1 MRMRM
6 RMHLHIGLLLVGY
19 VYASW
24 GWGSKR
30 FKEEGIVEVG
40 SLGLESGSGTLV
52 AWAHYNPDRFLDAV
66 MMNANRTSLAIH
78 PWNHHTFQFEKHAI
92 YQLTVPTGEQIVNV
106 VPADFTYDGRADLLV
121 MTENL
126 HASKTRPIIYMR
138 LWPSVPDGFA
148 DPIRLPDAL
157 HAQPLTLDATGLLR
171 GDLLGHAVE
180 THNTSK
186 LHTESMPLTIW
197 RNEMTNNN
205 TFVLDR
211 TKLHLDENLPQCEL
225 GAPHFSA
232 TVDLDGD
239 CLADLFLVCA
249 NADSSLYTYQI
260 WLASKNESVPYQFHQ
275 SGSLPQNVGPISFA
289 DMNRDGTIDLVFS
302 TCERDRC
309 KLHIAY
315 NRQIPLCESNPS
327 LKPISWPWSSNKTSA
342 SDRGKVEACRDP
354 QDLCVADNQFHLNL
368 TISDD
373 NALLQSMD
381 LEALTGD
388 PQLLTKDDI
397 GASVPAP
404 VFVRIGDIN
413 LDGYPDLLLL
423 TIPKHRRPSE
433 TRVRLLESI
442 ECLPRSKAPG
452 CDSLHESQLKRRS
465 FQLVRNTALDQ
476 YRYVRSAALVD
487 LDEDGTLDILLQ
499 SYEQVQILPS
509 AARRLTFFQ
518 NNDFHDAFFLKAL
531 TLNGACRTQCEPP
544 NSSSFEPWG
553 AGLGGASYKFT
564 VLDPNGVR
572 RAQQVMQQP
581 QTVYNALLPPSAF
594 IGLGRTNN
602 YVESLFVGSTRR
614 QTQPYVAMEGVIPNS
629 EVVVSPWQ
637 DQQSP
642 LTWHRELFLHP
653 ADWIPV
659 VTAALIALITLLG
672 TIVYALN
679 LNENRED
686 QRERQRAVGS
696 WDDWHAEGR
705 FSWLYL
711 LLIPLV
717 ILILNHLLVP
727 LIASALLPG
736 RLTFS
741 FVSLL
746 AGVHN
751 LTYYRPNETKYAWQ
765 IRRIY
770 PSLHLPRPW
779 SGAHGR
785 SRLRLISV
793 CIDGLHVNHSDSN
806 QSTGQPAQAA
816 SHKAAQEHQNKHQAD
831 HQRELAYEA
840 HLRRLIDDQRD
851 VDREPVLDRESSA
864 FRAFL
869 DRVSSEIRHSA
880 LSVARYLQP
889 VALLIAQYCIALW
902 ISIVA
907 LEVQNVSIHLAQLDV
922 DVGIEN
928 IRLNGSNKLA
938 YQRRA
943 KRRASDIEAM
953 QSTQSFSDGF
963 HDGPE
968 NTSACHQSIFGRLYG
983 QVHLHLEVGKMQALQ
998 SQSGTKVARSD
1009 GAWFSTRV
1017 LLSER
1022 IRSESTA
1029 LQLGLKDTTLFLDG
1043 LLAVQQAISSKK
1055 AAKRSREQ
1063 DMSSTHRIPTQP
1075 EAAQQGVHEA
1085 NSDPE
1090 HATSGTTAGT
1100 TAGTTGDTSS
1110 GTPSGTTSDSQ
1121 ASSPKR
1127 APTKVVA
1134 GLAMLK
1140 SIDVQIDA
1148 VHLHKQAPDGYLQ
1161 ISIRNTHAGITNSDP
1176 GDPIHQVWFGGCGV
1190 QNKKLALKTH
1200 SRATLK
1206 EARQIWKCSA
1216 EIEQVEVCLRGSHPA
1231 TLLRIQSLTSW
1242 MRFSYTPWGVL
1253 PKYTKHHG
1261 APAFFADDPNEPT
1274 IVTYVGIEQIRGA
1287 PDYAALHSLKHAID
1301 RFQMLKRSFD
1311 QHSSST
1317 EPATKSMEGRQRP
1330 KPSPPRLA
1338 LVLHMDSVLFM
1349 IHASQ
1354 VSLQRPSRWDEH
1366 GSALVFSVPKLH
1378 CSIQGGYTQRLGNH
1392 RKIWTEGSSAQPEE
1406 SAPIGVAGLGGSAP
1420 YAVPTTHAK
1429 QPTRTVP
1436 DPVPLPHQGGDHDKD
1451 QQRDSPVYETA
1462 PWQYR
1467 MEASAGFELLE
1478 VYLSGAHP
1486 STESQPA
1493 RVLHDDLVQIQSVEC
1508 TYHARLPA
1516 SVDFLTWKPKLQF
1529 DHHKTRIA
1537 LSIHRIEVDLWQEH
1551 VLQTLSTLIQIPFGD
1566 PNSMQNE
1573 SHEELKQ
1580 ASHGS
1585 PNDAPTK
1592 KPSSASDPPRSVFS
1606 RMPNIGLLHLGIGSS
1621 SLYLGSNDP
1630 NDQPEVRRGVGLVL
1644 GQTTLDYGRD
1654 THTPHQHARRHAR
1667 HEASKE
1673 ARTALRLPEHIASRA
1688 LNIAHQYR
1696 AGAALDLAQ
1705 FDFSVYPLV
1714 DMRLARRHGD
1724 FHDVSPS
1731 PTNSSEAGKPE
1742 KSAWQQAADND
1753 PFAQIPQNETQTESH
1768 SESRKSSENTES
1780 AQKDSSKNLTGMDN
1794 EYPLHIASADTPLEK
1809 IAPGSPH
1816 GKQVPAEQDEPNGPA
1831 LPLTPTV
1838 APYTPDTIPVLP
1850 AHPGS
1855 EQVSTRELYPGAIAS
1870 KLDELLL
1877 PGEIN
1882 VSITPPRT
1890 PPMKRG
1896 TALYST
1902 DAWSFDDAFVPLMR
1916 AVPYYPKMRQL
1927 DPSTHIVAIP
1937 QLNVHGTGR
1946 PPNHGPEL
1954 YVEVRSTHPVSFRMR
1969 LLHTYC
1975 ILIAIS
1981 GVRFLRPTRKPR
1993 EESPSATKSSTPFPK
2008 NSIEIHAGL
2017 PTVHLHAF
2025 LPADREVFVSISDV
2039 EVRYRNP
2046 RAIRV
2051 SFALLHAAVPSAQH
2065 GLNSYW
2071 EEAATIRRLAVSC
2084 GEQEHCADTLF
2095 FTGDCFHF
2103 RIPYA
2108 FNTHLLVEGCIV
2120 AFKASKQLVYQLVQ
2134 GQEGSAIYPHPEE
2147 PKKLP
2152 PISIRMRMACL
2163 EAADNAFD
2171 SRLALIYLAGS
2182 DEHLM
2187 RLERERVFQQR
2198 VKDKQLAGEELDQAY
2213 ERLQALNAS
2222 MWIRRFQNAS
2232 NNRKSHEQALLG
2244 YINKRTLDPHKLH
2257 YDTLPIA
2264 MFPTSCD
2271 PPLCRIVMTQLC
2283 VDVTQP
2289 KTFPL
2294 DKTHEFLQEHGGDPL
2309 DLKYTTLIPVHLRLR
2324 LSEAS
2329 VRLRDYPVPLLHIPP
2344 WEDFPDPAKPSLDCE
2359 GELCVAEQLGI
2370 EASVRHVA
2378 VTVIPALQ
2386 GQDAS
2391 QEQGLLVPKSVMTPT
2406 LYGAVTVHVGTT
2418 TPTHFAWGQ
2427 SMQPAIQDLIR
2438 VIDCLTSPP
2447 HDPSPKLG
2455 PWDKLP
2461 FQLQAK
2467 LHLVFAAEA
2476 RLHLKGSRD
2485 PYQVSGAGSGWMLI
2499 WRDHVEVRA
2508 GFPNDDQE
2516 FLQIIS
2522 GEHLLAIPDLEFVMN
2537 PYQTG
2542 LQEYQPNARECMD
2555 QLLARQ
2561 TSWTTPELQK
2571 VAWHLHSGVRWG
2583 MGLVP
2588 ERTCTESSCKR
2599 HPKCEGAPFDRQCR
2613 FFGRIPHWKVITKS
2627 KEGIAKLP
2635 QDQRTDSFA
2644 GWRSDFVHLSVSLQA
2659 IGDTA
2664 DDPKANPN
2672 KDSKASQRSDTVN
2685 NLYIT
2690 PLAWDYFWEWKNL
2703 FNSALSLPI
2712 RQGPVF
2718 PRPPGQKSPKFGLH
2732 LATIKYRFNL
2742 SPLYITHMYRQR
2754 IRYDLAH
2761 GLRTFLGV
2769 KALLGTFYLDLHQR
2783 MQETIH
2789 ESPNSGEKPIRAF
2802 HKPLYEAEADLSDLA
2817 LYSIAAQFR
2826 EQFAST
2832 PGLSEERD
2840 EKYDLFREY
2849 NPDPSETSIEDPL
2862 YDPKDYVELDDVPL
2876 ADDPPR
2882 LRIHQALALTRFHF
2896 HRLVESRRD
2905 YMKREQNPE
2914 ESRQRTRSK
2923 FGKECTH
2930 TCLIGSAHAVMD
2942 EQFKVAQRRV
2952 NHLHSDLEASK
2963 AMRSPGN
2970 ADESQFRYDQRIAS
2984 LEDNYARLREQLELA
2999 REHRVTEDPMKDLP
3013 QPHVNLLQ
3021 HALSAG
3027 DASQTQCTPNVTEED
3042 PLCDEWDSFNNRI
3055 LIDNPVGML
3064 SNYTRDLLAR
3074 YYSSSKLHRRFAQ
3087 RLSVTEQQELRDLLE
3102 RSIKVRQQNAH
3113 QDQDE
3118 DPVEMLDHIVSDTVR
3133 LASQHGGLPQDF
3145 VKDFGAESS
3154 EEHAP
3159 DDGISNEYVV
3169 RKNTIC
3175 LCTQPQL
3182 VLHSTASKNSTLIF
3196 HAKQLRVRNYAVSDE
3211 QYMDNSRNRNVLH
3224 RNYIGLQSLEC
3235 FHSTRAL
3242 NLVAQRGL
3250 RSLAVPS
3257 SILNHGKQDSR
3268 HFRRVIRETHA
3279 LVLYDK
3285 HNQNR
3290 MQDLTRPV
3298 LASGRQQDLT
3308 VNYLAYHMDLVRVL
3322 CPKFILNATTDQYA
3336 AIYTVVTDLLLYTDP
3351 YAQEYAQQR
3360 SSFAY
3365 SYNFD
3370 QPEALLA
3377 LVSALQLHAHDLL
3390 KRRRV
3395 FEMKFDELNRAGQA
3409 EYVRISAEFLDQYLE
3424 LCLIEEAVRI
3434 SNSSRSDKE
3443 KQYAMLLQTF
3453 AESIEWNMIGD
3464 PNFESDAKHA
3474 GSMLV
3479 RLALSRVSFA
3489 RLGLASGTSTNSLTL
3504 GDLRALNAHPSAYFE
3519 EMISKYQPT
3528 QQDHSVVKQDAFLST
3543 AWLLLPST
3551 GGIATIDRFEF
3562 HMHPVRVQLEL
3573 KIGKQLMDYLF
3584 GQNRTTQDQEED
3596 SGKQV
3601 SKPARWY
3608 KRILHP
3614 KLSSQQESS
3623 SSQSDANDHQ
3633 DTDADA
3639 NNEDDIDDDSLMS
3652 PSQDTQDHLPV
3663 THYTAKDNMP
3673 SAASSMHHDQNP
3685 NLAGRKTN
3693 ERKEDDS
3700 ASLASNEFHDDASLT
3715 SSRSQDPVRGFSLSN
3730 LGRSG
3735 RADTDSD
3742 QDSVALANVEYIR
3755 NEMAKRSADYVSFV
3769 QVVFNELT
3777 ICLSYKGDGDHALTN
3792 LYDLE
3797 FHTPKLE
3804 YTNQLASY
3812 RNLADSLK
3820 RDMIRI
3826 AWKNRNTLIKGVM
3839 ATNNKKRQALKRIRE
3854 RRLLKYN
3861 DSADDPRN
3869 QLQRIGEEGL
3879 DDLDSLL
3886 DAPLEELSSHMHRT
3900 RSTSSSQ
3907 SAGRQKSRSDSKERR
3922 ASLSAHPSDKTRTE
3936 MQPPDE
3942 SRANHRESRAAPPIV
3957 ISSLYGIPSNES
3969 ANKSLP
3975 NPAQSPAEST
3985 SIPTHSIETKQEWEQ
4000 APTSAPISQ
4009 VQDNAPT
4016 RQTSMPS
4023 LKSQSQA
4030 TDLDRT
4036 KSSWRKLLHLPKKR
4050 NKMQPSEADIQR
4062 ESR

>member
-1 MRMRM
+1 MRMRL
-6 RMHLHIGLLLVGY
+6 RMHLHICLLFVGY
-19 VYASW
+19 AYASF
-24 GWGSKR
+24 GFGLGSKR

-52 AWAHYNPDRFLDAV
+52 AWAHYNHDRFLDAV

-78 PWNHHTFQFEKHAI
+78 PWNHHMFQFEKQPI

-106 VPADFTYDGRADLLV
+106 VPADFTYDGRVDLLV

-126 HASKTRPIIYMR
+126 HATKTRPVIYMR
-138 LWPSVPDGFA
+138 LWPSIPDGFG

-157 HAQPLTLDATGLLR
+157 HAQPLTLDATGFLR

-180 THNTSK
+180 TPNATE
-186 LHTESMPLTIW
+186 LHPDSTPLTIW
-197 RNEMTNNN
+197 RNEMPNNN

-211 TKLHLDENLPQCEL
+211 PELNLDANIPQCQL

-232 TVDLDGD
+232 TVDLNGD

-249 NADSSLYTYQI
+249 NADSSQYTYQI
-260 WLASKNESVPYQFHQ
+260 WLASKHESLQYRFLQ
-275 SGSLPQNVGPISFA
+275 SGSLPRNLGPISFA

-302 TCERDRC
+302 TCESNRC

-315 NRQIPLCESNPS
+315 NRQMPLCESDPS
-327 LKPISWPWSSNKTSA
+327 LKHISWPWTSNKTSP
-342 SDRGKVEACRDP
+342 SVPSKMEPCRDP
-354 QDLCVADNQFHLNL
+354 QDLCVADEEFQLNL
-368 TISDD
+368 TISDE
-373 NALLQSMD
+373 NPLLQTMD
-381 LEALTGD
+381 LESLTGD
-388 PQLLTKDDI
+388 TQLLTSDDV
-397 GASVPAP
+397 GASVASP

-423 TIPKHRRPSE
+423 TIPNHRRPGE

-442 ECLPRSKAPG
+442 ECQKRSSAPG
-452 CDSLHESQLKRRS
+452 CESLHASKLKRRS
-465 FQLVRNTALDQ
+465 FQLVGNTALDQ
-476 YRYVRSAALVD
+476 YRYVRSAAFVD

-499 SYEQVQILPS
+499 SYEQVQIRQS

-518 NNDFHDAFFLKAL
+518 NNYFHDAFFLKAL
-531 TLNGACRTQCEPP
+531 TLNGACRTQCEPR
-544 NSSSFEPWG
+544 NSTSFEPWG

-614 QTQPYVAMEGVIPNS
+614 QNQPYVAMEGVIPNS

-637 DQQSP
+637 DGQSP

-653 ADWIPV
+653 GDWIPV

-679 LNENRED
+679 LNEKRED

-696 WDDWHAEGR
+696 WEDWHAEGR

-727 LIASALLPG
+727 LIASVLLPG

-751 LTYYRPNETKYAWQ
+751 LTYYRRNETNYAWQ
-765 IRRIY
+765 IRRMY
-770 PSLHLPRPW
+770 LSLHLPRPW

-785 SRLRLISV
+785 SRIRLISL
-793 CIDGLHVNHSDSN
+793 CIDGLHVNLPESSEP
-806 QSTGQPAQAA
+806 TGKKSRAA
-816 SHKAAQEHQNKHQAD
+816 SQEAAQEYNRKHQAD
-831 HQRELAYEA
+831 QQREHAYEA
-840 HLRRLIDDQRD
+840 HLRRIIDDRPETDLEADQDRD
-851 VDREPVLDRESSA
+851 SVA
-864 FRAFL
+864 HHAFL
-869 DRVSSEIRHSA
+869 DRMVSEIGHGA
-880 LSVARYLQP
+880 LGVARYVQP
-889 VALLIAQYCIALW
+889 VALFIAQHCLALL

-907 LEVQNVSIHLAQLDV
+907 LEIHNFSMHLAQFDV
-922 DVGIEN
+922 DVGVEN
-928 IRLNGSNKLA
+928 IKLNGSNKLA
-938 YQRRA
+938 YQRRT
-943 KRRASDIEAM
+943 KLSTSDIEAM
-953 QSTQSFSDGF
+953 QSTQSCSDGF
-963 HDGPE
+963 HDSNE
-968 NTSACHQSIFGRLYG
+968 NTSASHHSLMGRLYG
-983 QVHLHLEVGKMQALQ
+983 EVRLHLEVGKMQAFQ
-998 SQSGTKVARSD
+998 SATGTKVVGSD
-1009 GAWFSTRV
+1009 GAWFTTRV

-1029 LQLGLKDTTLFLDG
+1029 LQLGLKDTTVFLDG
-1043 LLAVQQAISSKK
+1043 VLAVQQAISNKK
-1055 AAKRSREQ
+1055 AAQRSRE
-1063 DMSSTHRIPTQP
+1063 H
-1075 EAAQQGVHEA
+1075 
-1085 NSDPE
+1085 
-1090 HATSGTTAGT
+1090 
-1100 TAGTTGDTSS
+1100 DTSS
-1110 GTPSGTTSDSQ
+1110 RHAIGTQHEVAQHGIDDANNRLKHSTDASSSFSARSDRATDRATGSTPNHQ
-1121 ASSPKR
+1121 ASSSKH
-1127 APTKVVA
+1127 APPLLVA
-1134 GLAMLK
+1134 GLAMLR

-1148 VHLHKQAPDGYLQ
+1148 VHVHKQAPDGSIQ
-1161 ISIRNTHAGITNSDP
+1161 MSIRNTHASIENSDP
-1176 GDPIHQVWFGGCGV
+1176 ADPIHQVWFGGCGIK
-1190 QNKKLALKTH
+1190 NKKTTLKTK
-1200 SRATLK
+1200 SRATLN
-1206 EARQIWKCSA
+1206 EARQIWKFSA
-1216 EIEQVEVCLRGSHPA
+1216 DIEQIEVCLTGSHPA
-1231 TLLRIQSLTSW
+1231 TFLRIQSLTSW
-1242 MRFSYTPWGVL
+1242 MRTSYTPWGVL
-1253 PKYTKHHG
+1253 PKYTRHRA

-1274 IVTYVGIEQIRGA
+1274 IVTYLGIQQIRGA
-1287 PDYAALHSLKHAID
+1287 PDYAALHSLRDAIHSFQSEKHSL
-1301 RFQMLKRSFD
+1301 RPGSL
-1311 QHSSST
+1311 ST
-1317 EPATKSMEGRQRP
+1317 EQPKTSIEHHQRP

-1349 IHASQ
+1349 IHESQ
-1354 VSLQRPSRWDEH
+1354 VSMQRPSSWDKH

-1378 CSIQGGYTQRLGNH
+1378 CSIQGSYTQRLGNQ
-1392 RKIWTEGSSAQPEE
+1392 RKAWTKGSTAQPEK
-1406 SAPIGVAGLGGSAP
+1406 SAPIGVPGHGGSAP
-1420 YAVPTTHAK
+1420 YAIPSKQAK
-1429 QPTRTVP
+1429 EPTRNLP
-1436 DPVPLPHQGGDHDKD
+1436 DPVPIPRQDGDHEDNQD
-1451 QQRDSPVYETA
+1451 ATSPLYETA

-1467 MEASAGFELLE
+1467 MEASAGFDLFE

-1516 SVDFLTWKPKLQF
+1516 SVDFISWKPRLQF
-1529 DHHKTRIA
+1529 DHRKTRVA

-1566 PNSMQNE
+1566 QDSMQHSSENHTDAG
-1573 SHEELKQ
+1573 SPEELNQ
-1580 ASHGS
+1580 AS
-1585 PNDAPTK
+1585 DDQ
-1592 KPSSASDPPRSVFS
+1592 PSSASKPPPSVFS
-1606 RMPNIGLLHLGIGSS
+1606 RMPYVGLLHLGIGSS
-1621 SLYLGSNDP
+1621 CLYLGNNDP
-1630 NDQPEVRRGVGLVL
+1630 NDQPEVRRGVGLVV
-1644 GQTTLDYGRD
+1644 GQTTLDYARD
-1654 THTPHQHARRHAR
+1654 SHNPNQHARRHAR

-1688 LNIAHQYR
+1688 LNIAHQYG

-1714 DMRLARRHGD
+1714 DMRLARRHGQ
-1724 FHDVSPS
+1724 FQDVSQS
-1731 PTNSSEAGKPE
+1731 PTESSGASTSR
-1742 KSAWQQAADND
+1742 KSAWHQAAHND
-1753 PFAQIPQNETQTESH
+1753 PFAQIPRSDSR
-1768 SESRKSSENTES
+1768 SESRSES
-1780 AQKDSSKNLTGMDN
+1780 RDSSGNADHPGKDPFANLTWMN
-1794 EYPLHIASADTPLEK
+1794 NKHPLHVAKADTPLEE

-1816 GKQVPAEQDEPNGPA
+1816 EKQVPAEQNEPNGPA
-1831 LPLTPTV
+1831 LPLAPEV
-1838 APYTPDTIPVLP
+1838 APYTADSIPVLP
-1850 AHPGS
+1850 AHTGS
-1855 EQVSTRELYPGAIAS
+1855 KQESAQELYPGAIAS
-1870 KLDELLL
+1870 RLNDPLL

-1896 TALYST
+1896 TAVYSA

-1916 AVPYYPKMRQL
+1916 AVPYNPKIRQL
-1927 DPSTHIVAIP
+1927 DPSTHIIAIP
-1937 QLNVHGTGR
+1937 QLHVHGTGR

-1954 YVEVRSTHPVSFRMR
+1954 YVEVRSKHPVSLKMR

-1981 GVRFLRPTRKPR
+1981 GVKFLKPIRKPR
-1993 EESPSATKSSTPFPK
+1993 KESPSNSKRSTPIPK
-2008 NSIEIHAGL
+2008 NSIEIYAML
-2017 PTVHLHAF
+2017 PTVHLHAN
-2025 LPADREVFVSISDV
+2025 LPADREVFASISDV

-2051 SFALLHAAVPSAQH
+2051 SFALLHGAVPSAQH

-2071 EEAATIRRLAVSC
+2071 EEAATIRRLAVSF
-2084 GEQEHCADTLF
+2084 GEQEHCAETIF
-2095 FTGDCFHF
+2095 ITGDCLHF

-2108 FNTHLLVEGCIV
+2108 FNTHLLIEGCIV
-2120 AFKASKQLVYQLVQ
+2120 AFKATKQLVYQLVQ
-2134 GQEGSAIYPHPEE
+2134 GHHGSAIYPHDEP

-2152 PISIRMRMACL
+2152 PISIRMRMACF

-2198 VKDKQLAGEELDQAY
+2198 VKENEITGEELDQAY

-2222 MWIRRFQNAS
+2222 MWIRRFHNAS
-2232 NNRKSHEQALLG
+2232 NDRQRRERALLG

-2257 YDTLPIA
+2257 HDTLPIA
-2264 MFPTSCD
+2264 MFPTSSD
-2271 PPLCRIVMTQLC
+2271 PPLCRIMMTQLC

-2289 KTFPL
+2289 KTFAL
-2294 DKTHEFLQEHGGDPL
+2294 ENTHEFLHEQGGDPSN
-2309 DLKYTTLIPVHLRLR
+2309 LKYTTLVPLHLRLR

-2329 VRLRDYPVPLLHIPP
+2329 IRLRDYPVPLFHIPP
-2344 WEDFPDPAKPSLDCE
+2344 WEDPQDPAKPSLDCE
-2359 GELCVAEQLGI
+2359 GDLCVAEQLGV

-2378 VTVIPALQ
+2378 VTVIPALE
-2386 GQDAS
+2386 GQEKS
-2391 QEQGLLVPKSVMTPT
+2391 QEQGLLVPKSVMSPK

-2438 VIDCLTSPP
+2438 VIDCITSPT

-2485 PYQVSGAGSGWMLI
+2485 PYQVSGPGSGWMLI

-2522 GEHLLAIPDLEFVMN
+2522 GEHLLAIPDLEFIMN

-2542 LQEYQPNARECMD
+2542 LQEYQPNARECMN
-2555 QLLARQ
+2555 QMLARQ
-2561 TSWTTPELQK
+2561 TCWTTPELHK
-2571 VAWHLHSGVRWG
+2571 VAWHLRSGVRWG

-2588 ERTCTESSCKR
+2588 ERTCTESTCER

-2635 QDQRTDSFA
+2635 EDQRTDSFA

-2664 DDPKANPN
+2664 DDPKASQG
-2672 KDSKASQRSDTVN
+2672 KDSKESRRSDTVS

-2789 ESPNSGEKPIRAF
+2789 ESPDSDEKPIRAF
-2802 HKPLYEAEADLSDLA
+2802 HKPLYEAEADMSDLA

-2882 LRIHQALALTRFHF
+2882 LRVHQALALTRFHF

-2914 ESRQRTRSK
+2914 DSRQRTRSK
-2923 FGKECTH
+2923 FGKECSH

-2952 NHLHSDLEASK
+2952 NHLYSDLEASK
-2963 AMRSPGN
+2963 SMRSPGN
-2970 ADESQFRYDQRIAS
+2970 ADESQLRYDQRIAS

-3013 QPHVNLLQ
+3013 QAHVNLLQ

-3027 DASQTQCTPNVTEED
+3027 DANKTQCTPNVAEED

-3064 SNYTRDLLAR
+3064 SNYTRDLLVR

-3087 RLSVTEQQELRDLLE
+3087 RLSVTEQSELRELLE
-3102 RSIKVRQQNAH
+3102 RSIKVRQQDTH
-3113 QDQDE
+3113 QDDDE
-3118 DPVEMLDHIVSDTVR
+3118 DPVEMLDQIVSDTVR
-3133 LASQHGGLPQDF
+3133 LASQHGGLPQEF

-3159 DDGISNEYVV
+3159 DDGISNDYVV

-3182 VLHSTASKNSTLIF
+3182 VLHSTASKNATLVF

-3257 SILNHGKQDSR
+3257 SILNHSKQDSR
-3268 HFRRVIRETHA
+3268 NFRRVIRETHA

-3285 HNQNR
+3285 HNKNR

-3336 AIYTVVTDLLLYTDP
+3336 AIYTVVTDLILYTDP
-3351 YAQEYAQQR
+3351 YAREYAQQR

-3409 EYVRISAEFLDQYLE
+3409 EYVRISAEFLDQYVE

-3434 SNSSRSDKE
+3434 SNSSKSDKE

-3464 PNFESDAKHA
+3464 PNSESDAKHA
-3474 GSMLV
+3474 GPMLV

-3504 GDLRALNAHPSAYFE
+3504 GDLRALNAHPTAYFE
-3519 EMISKYQPT
+3519 EIISKYQSAK
-3528 QQDHSVVKQDAFLST
+3528 QGNSMIAQDAFMST
-3543 AWLLLPST
+3543 AWLLLPPA
-3551 GGIATIDRFEF
+3551 GGIATMDRFEF

-3584 GQNRTTQDQEED
+3584 GQNRSTQNEED
-3596 SGKQV
+3596 DSDKQI

-3614 KLSSQQESS
+3614 KISSEQESS
-3623 SSQSDANDHQ
+3623 TSRSEINDHHHDLDANA
-3633 DTDADA
+3633 T
-3639 NNEDDIDDDSLMS
+3639 NEDDLDDDSLMS
-3652 PSQDTQDHLPV
+3652 PTQATQNHLPV
-3663 THYTAKDNMP
+3663 THYTAKHNMQ
-3673 SAASSMHHDQNP
+3673 SGISSTYQDQNP

-3693 ERKEDDS
+3693 ARKPDDT
-3700 ASLASNEFHDDASLT
+3700 ASLASNDFHDDASLA
-3715 SSRSQDPVRGFSLSN
+3715 SSRSQDLARGFTLSN

-3735 RADTDSD
+3735 RADSDSD
-3742 QDSVALANVEYIR
+3742 EESVALANVEYIR

-3769 QVVFNELT
+3769 RVIFHELT

-3826 AWKNRNTLIKGVM
+3826 AWQNRNTLIKGVM
-3839 ATNNKKRQALKRIRE
+3839 ATNNKKRQALRRIRE

-3861 DSADDPRN
+3861 DSADDPRKH
-3869 QLQRIGEEGL
+3869 LQRIGEEGL
-3879 DDLDSLL
+3879 DDLESLL
-3886 DAPLEELSSHMHRT
+3886 DAPLEELPSLVHRT

-3907 SAGRQKSRSDSKERR
+3907 SAGRRKSHSRSNERR
-3922 ASLSAHPSDKTRTE
+3922 HSLTAHSSDS
-3936 MQPPDE
+3936 
-3942 SRANHRESRAAPPIV
+3942 SRNEIHDPHDSNAYDRESGAAPPIV
-3957 ISSLYGIPSNES
+3957 MSSLYGIPGEESTNLPLSNQ
-3969 ANKSLP
+3969 
-3975 NPAQSPAEST
+3975 AQFPTQST
-3985 SIPTHSIETKQEWEQ
+3985 SIPTQPLESKHEWEQ
-4000 APTSAPISQ
+4000 SPTSAPILSH
-4009 VQDNAPT
+4009 QDSAPS

-4023 LKSQSQA
+4023 LKSQA
-4030 TDLDRT
+4030 TNLDRT

-4050 NKMQPSEADIQR
+4050 SKMQQSEADIQR